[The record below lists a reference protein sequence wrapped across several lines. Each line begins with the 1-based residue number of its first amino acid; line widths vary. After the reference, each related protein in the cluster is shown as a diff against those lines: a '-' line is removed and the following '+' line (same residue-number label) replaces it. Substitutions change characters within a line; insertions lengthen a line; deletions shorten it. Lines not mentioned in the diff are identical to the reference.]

1 MSLQCRR
8 ISMVKAAKE
17 KLAEH
22 KNLGQRSPLSIM
34 QVAELIDIV
43 SGLTRPAIT
52 TALYNEDSFSL
63 N

>member
-43 SGLTRPAIT
+43 SGLTRPAIKT
-52 TALYNEDSFSL
+52 TVFAPDAFSL